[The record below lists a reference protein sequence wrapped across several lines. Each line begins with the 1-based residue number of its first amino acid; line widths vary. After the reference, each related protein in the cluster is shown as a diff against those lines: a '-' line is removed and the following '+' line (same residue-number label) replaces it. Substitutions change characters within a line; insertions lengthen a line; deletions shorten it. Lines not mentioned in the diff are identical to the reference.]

1 MSRKAAHE
9 REGNSNAG
17 GGGQKILYP
26 HAQHLSQVA
35 HRHFAA
41 VALPI
46 CVRDKTHGSVECLI
60 GGDSFEALRIKRQP
74 TLNTLQDI

>member
-17 GGGQKILYP
+17 GGGQEILYP

-35 HRHFAA
+35 HRHF
-41 VALPI
+41 
-46 CVRDKTHGSVECLI
+46 KTHGSVECLI